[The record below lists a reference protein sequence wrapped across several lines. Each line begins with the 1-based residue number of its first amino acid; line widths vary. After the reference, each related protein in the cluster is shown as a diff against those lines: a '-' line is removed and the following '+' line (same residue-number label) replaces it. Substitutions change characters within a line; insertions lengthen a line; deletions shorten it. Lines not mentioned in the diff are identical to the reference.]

1 MHIAIRGLKMR
12 KKHGPQTYM
21 HHVEMISKLRHS
33 HLVSAL
39 GHAFECN
46 QDDSSVNS
54 LFLIFELVSNRSL
67 RTCVSGK
74 ENSPSKSP
82 SNVATYHKFQ

>member
-1 MHIAIRGLKMR
+1 MR
-12 KKHGPQTYM
+12 KRHSPQTYM

-46 QDDSSVNS
+46 QDDSCVNS
-54 LFLIFELVSNRSL
+54 VFLIFEFVPNRSL
-67 RTCVSGK
+67 RSCVSGK
-74 ENSPSKSP
+74 ENFP
-82 SNVATYHKFQ
+82 SNSSF